1 VENKYQIADFHVSVH
16 QPTVDVP
23 VYVWRSVGY
32 THNTFV
38 LETLLDELAI
48 RAKTDPIEYHLKLLS
63 PDALKLRRVLT
74 LLQEKSAWRSNL
86 PPNHAVGIASADYL
100 DTGIVCAAEVS
111 IEDNRPRIHRVTVCI
126 DCGLPV
132 NLLSIEARCQGAIG
146 LGLTQLVEL
155 GAISLKQGQVEQSN
169 FDGFRP
175 PNITDAPVAI
185 DVHIASST
193 DEPTG
198 VGEAAVPIISPAVV
212 NALSRLTGKRY
223 RSLPLKNV

>member
-1 VENKYQIADFHVSVH
+1 LALRRLH
-16 QPTVDVP
+16 
-23 VYVWRSVGY
+23 

-48 RAKTDPIEYHLKLLS
+48 RAKTDPIEYRLKLLS

-100 DTGIVCAAEVS
+100 DTGIACAAEVS

-146 LGLTQLVEL
+146 FGLTQLVEL

-175 PNITDAPVAI
+175 PT
-185 DVHIASST
+185 
-193 DEPTG
+193 
-198 VGEAAVPIISPAVV
+198 
-212 NALSRLTGKRY
+212 
-223 RSLPLKNV
+223 